1 MPANN
6 DLKKSI
12 QTALRAFGGQP
23 MAEAARGL
31 LHTLGYQSARTLK
44 ITPNTAQGFQA
55 MFGRDKPLKAEA
67 RLQDWLSVD
76 LLFQVT
82 EAEIQGSLKGQGN
95 FTAAKVDNTD
105 IHSYLFFAVELK
117 DQQYTRTQLSGI
129 TRTIN
134 RLFESIPALIIFK
147 YGGLLSIGIIARRL
161 SKKDNNKDVLEKVT
175 IIKDISLTSP
185 HRAHVEILHDLSI
198 GELQSR
204 VGFGNFAELQK
215 AWEQVLDTSALNK
228 KFFRELA
235 DWYFWAVDTV
245 KFPKD
250 AETQMSVIRLITR
263 LIFVW
268 FIKEKG
274 LVPPELFDERR
285 LKDLLY
291 FNDPQKNTYYKAI
304 LQNLFFA
311 TLNTEMGAG
320 RKFRSRNKN
329 PNGLDGNHGV
339 TTLYRYEEQFKAP
352 QAALKFFAN
361 IPFLNGGLFE
371 CLDKPEEK
379 LYIDGFSDNPKNQ
392 PSLPDELFFGLERP
406 VDLSAAYGD
415 VRRSHENV
423 RGLIPIFND
432 YKFTI
437 EENTPIEEEVALDPE
452 LLGKV
457 FENLLAAYN
466 PETGTTARK
475 QTGSFYTPR
484 EIVNYM
490 VDEALI
496 AYLDSAMS
504 LPAPVPQAQARDGVL
519 PSKQSPANNKGDAS
533 QSTLAHGPDVLT
545 GMTDRLRHLFAYND
559 QAPLFNEAE
568 ILKLIESI
576 NNLKAL
582 DPACGS
588 GAFPMGLLHK
598 LVFILKK
605 LDPDNTRWREFQ
617 LAKVA
622 DFPELIGQVEAS
634 FKNNHDDYGRKLYLI
649 QNCIYGVDIQPI
661 AVQIAKLRVF
671 ISLVVEQKVD
681 DSQPNRG
688 ILPLPNL
695 ETKFI
700 AANSLIGINRPGTK
714 PVDEAPTPISP
725 ELEKNC
731 KQLLDMLRQ
740 YLIVSNPETKARY
753 LVNAQGLGEEIN
765 TALENDASFQPL
777 NINKI
782 FSTAKDT
789 AALKALLPINR
800 EAKAS
805 VLVLRNLDIDE
816 KEKQLAE
823 ARKRY
828 FSARTPETKAKYRQK
843 DKELRGELADLLK
856 KDGWGSE
863 TAQQLA
869 GWDPYDQNAHA
880 EFFDP
885 EWMFGLNKGFDVV
898 IGNPPYLNV
907 DDAWGKK
914 DIRLQSLKRYYPQI
928 YNDKTDL
935 LFYFLGRS
943 VELSEGCVTFIT
955 SRAFLEAYKA
965 DKLRKFLSN
974 STSITQ
980 IIDFQNYEVFDNT
993 GITTCIITFFPGK
1006 GQSFVQVYKFNSD
1019 QLPPSQLS
1027 NLLFDEN
1034 IFDHIE
1040 IKQNSLSES
1049 PWLFTSS
1056 IIGELNT
1063 KIDSLGVSIDK
1074 ILIVGSGMQTG
1085 RNDVFAERTLGEIKK
1100 WQLKPGMYFK
1110 HASNSDIQR
1119 YHIRDREEYVLYLES
1134 VHDFS
1139 QIPKGVQHY
1148 LLSNADVLK
1157 NRAACIRGNCEW
1169 WKYTWPLRKEYYHRH
1184 RLISPY
1190 MATYNRFALDVNK
1203 VFLSLT
1209 DTTVF
1214 FDNEQRENLLY
1225 ILALLNSKV
1234 LTFRFKSIGKLKGRG
1249 IYEYVWNSV
1258 SKLPIHRIDFSN
1270 SSEKA
1275 KHDRL
1280 VILVE
1285 SMMSLKL
1292 RRDTEITPSD
1302 QEKIDRRVEEIDE
1315 EINQLVYGLYGLTEE
1330 EIKVVEGNAL
1340 GSH

>member
-1 MPANN
+1 
-6 DLKKSI
+6 
-12 QTALRAFGGQP
+12 
-23 MAEAARGL
+23 
-31 LHTLGYQSARTLK
+31 
-44 ITPNTAQGFQA
+44 
-55 MFGRDKPLKAEA
+55 MFGRDKQLKAEA
-67 RLQDWLSVD
+67 LLEDWLSVD

-82 EAEIQGSLKGQGN
+82 EAEIQGSLNGHGS

-117 DQQYTRTQLSGI
+117 DQLYTRTQLSGI
-129 TRTIN
+129 TRAIN
-134 RLFESIPALIIFK
+134 QLFESIPALIIFK
-147 YGGLLSIGIIARRL
+147 YGRLVSMGIIARRL

-175 IIKDISLTSP
+175 IIKDISFASP

-198 GELQSR
+198 GELQSQA
-204 VGFGNFAELQK
+204 GFGNFAELQK

-339 TTLYRYEEQFKAP
+339 TTLYRYEEQFIAP
-352 QAALKFFAN
+352 QAALKLFAN

-371 CLDKPEEK
+371 CLDKSEDK

-392 PSLPDELFFGLERP
+392 PSLPDDLFFGAERP
-406 VDLSAAYGD
+406 VDLSDAYGD

-496 AYLDSAMS
+496 AYLESA
-504 LPAPVPQAQARDGVL
+504 LTL
-519 PSKQSPANNKGDAS
+519 PSPEGRGELPSPEGEG
-533 QSTLAHGPDVLT
+533 L
-545 GMTDRLRHLFAYND
+545 GMREKLRHLFAYND

-568 ILKLIESI
+568 ILKLIEAI

-605 LDPDNTRWREFQ
+605 LDPDNTHWREFQ
-617 LAKVA
+617 VAKVA
-622 DFPELIGQVEAS
+622 DFPELVVQVEDS

-661 AVQIAKLRVF
+661 AVQIAKLRIF

-688 ILPLPNL
+688 IQPLPNL
-695 ETKFI
+695 ETKFV
-700 AANSLIGINRPGTK
+700 AANTLIGIARPQ
-714 PVDEAPTPISP
+714 
-725 ELEKNC
+725 
-731 KQLLDMLRQ
+731 QLMLR
-740 YLIVSNPETKARY
+740 NPA
-753 LVNAQGLGEEIN
+753 
-765 TALENDASFQPL
+765 
-777 NINKI
+777 
-782 FSTAKDT
+782 
-789 AALKALLPINR
+789 
-800 EAKAS
+800 
-805 VLVLRNLDIDE
+805 IDE

-828 FSARTPETKAKYRQK
+828 FSARTPATKDKYRQQ
-843 DKELRGELADLLK
+843 DKILRGELADLLK

-869 GWDPYDQNAHA
+869 GWDPYNQNAHA
-880 EFFDP
+880 DFFDP
-885 EWMFGLNKGFDVV
+885 EWMFGIESGFDVV
-898 IGNPPYLNV
+898 IANPPYVTIGGKEDAHTSDSLKAVYSMQFYSYEYKTNLFVLFIERALNIITENNV
-907 DDAWGKK
+907 VVYILPRTLLDNFHMVKIRQNILSKTMINTILELKGNVFDDAVIGGNIIILLKRNSNL
-914 DIRLQSLKRYYPQI
+914 DIRNHNIVNATSIETLDLKNINFNKIPQNKYLQS
-928 YNDKTDL
+928 
-935 LFYFLGRS
+935 
-943 VELSEGCVTFIT
+943 
-955 SRAFLEAYKA
+955 
-965 DKLRKFLSN
+965 
-974 STSITQ
+974 
-980 IIDFQNYEVFDNT
+980 FQNRFYVNAKET
-993 GITTCIITFFPGK
+993 
-1006 GQSFVQVYKFNSD
+1006 SD
-1019 QLPPSQLS
+1019 
-1027 NLLFDEN
+1027 LF
-1034 IFDHIE
+1034 
-1040 IKQNSLSES
+1040 S
-1049 PWLFTSS
+1049 
-1056 IIGELNT
+1056 
-1063 KIDSLGVSIDK
+1063 KIMTNK
-1074 ILIVGSGMQTG
+1074 I
-1085 RNDVFAERTLGEIKK
+1085 TLGEICDIKNGVNTGNAANVLLSDTKK
-1100 WQLKPGMYFK
+1100 FRKSRPILEGKNVNRFMINWGGLWINYDPELKQNIDIHQLETRQGKIDF
-1110 HASNSDIQR
+1110 AL
-1119 YHIRDREEYVLYLES
+1119 REERIFNSEKIIIRQTADKLIASLDTEKFVSRHSTHLVLSKNQEYS
-1134 VHDFS
+1134 
-1139 QIPKGVQHY
+1139 
-1148 LLSNADVLK
+1148 LK
-1157 NRAACIRGNCEW
+1157 
-1169 WKYTWPLRKEYYHRH
+1169 
-1184 RLISPY
+1184 
-1190 MATYNRFALDVNK
+1190 
-1203 VFLSLT
+1203 
-1209 DTTVF
+1209 
-1214 FDNEQRENLLY
+1214 Y
-1225 ILALLNSKV
+1225 ILGLLNSKLLNYYYSLLV
-1234 LTFRFKSIGKLKGRG
+1234 PEKGKVFAEVKIVNL
-1249 IYEYVWNSV
+1249 E
-1258 SKLPIHRIDFSN
+1258 KLPIVKADLKYQNIISN
-1270 SSEKA
+1270 YVDEILAAKRADSSA
-1275 KHDRL
+1275 
-1280 VILVE
+1280 
-1285 SMMSLKL
+1285 
-1292 RRDTEITPSD
+1292 DTINLE
-1302 QEKIDRRVEEIDE
+1302 REIDNLIFKLYELTDE
-1315 EINQLVYGLYGLTEE
+1315 EVNI
-1330 EIKVVEGNAL
+1330 VEGKE
-1340 GSH
+1340 